1 MLNFDVWE
9 VVSQVGWEVGEL
21 TFGGNFCLSKKSR
34 SARSSYISVFWC
46 GADGDI
52 QEFKRMYHLLCPGR
66 VKYFLKHSVSNEQFK
81 HVLACVEWYLP
92 VDEKTRFTY
101 GKPVEIWKNHLFEVR
116 RSAFFMLVQRIKDK
130 FGIIET
136 KVENR
141 DVVVVLP
148 RDRYLHV

>member
-1 MLNFDVWE
+1 M
-9 VVSQVGWEVGEL
+9 
-21 TFGGNFCLSKKSR
+21 
-34 SARSSYISVFWC
+34 
-46 GADGDI
+46 
-52 QEFKRMYHLLCPGR
+52 
-66 VKYFLKHSVSNEQFK
+66 
-81 HVLACVEWYLP
+81 EWYLP

-101 GKPVEIWKNHLFEVR
+101 GKPVEVWKNHLFEVR